1 MLLPMLAVIA
11 CLEVHDYQNTPPKG
25 EHMPTITVPSSL
37 EQSRVYLEALRQR
50 KEELARAIQTAGEE
64 ERQVM
69 KDIEDTKNR
78 LKAMLGLDD

>member
-1 MLLPMLAVIA
+1 
-11 CLEVHDYQNTPPKG
+11 
-25 EHMPTITVPSSL
+25 MPTITVPSSL

-50 KEELARAIQTAGEE
+50 KEELAKAIQHAGEE

-78 LKAMLGLDD
+78 LKAMIGLDD